1 MNFSQKIRSLW
12 YGDTPSGRN
21 ARRVLK
27 IIVIIGL
34 FIGLFWI
41 VPVREVIFALVT
53 ADLIY
58 LLPGLLLVLPSVY
71 LGAVQLKLLI
81 RKHGINLSVI
91 QILVINLTIKFYLLF
106 LPGTLVGSGMRW
118 YKFSQADGKVAESL
132 VAIVFNRLLETFLVV
147 ALGLGFWVLSGE
159 GIFQDKGIGLLVLLS
174 VTIILWFILTRTS
187 LLMYGWFKSRDL
199 KLQRPFWQNLLNK
212 FEKLLSAVSAYA
224 DFSALELFLV
234 VTFGIVRIL
243 LSIVSFQLLAKSV
256 GIELPFID
264 MGWIHSVVAMTA
276 LLPFSIAG
284 GLGYREVSLIA
295 MLGTFG
301 ISADLALAFSFLIFT
316 RNVLLG
322 LIGGALEAVHTIR
335 VRHIS

>member
-12 YGDTPSGRN
+12 YGDTPAGRN
-21 ARRVLK
+21 ARRALK
-27 IIVIIGL
+27 IIIIIGL

-41 VPVREVIFALVT
+41 VPVEEVIIALVT

-58 LLPGLLLVLPSVY
+58 LLPGLVLILPSVY

-81 RKHGINLSVI
+81 RKHGINLSVF
-91 QILVINLTIKFYLLF
+91 QILVINLIIKFYLLF

-118 YKFSQADGKVAESL
+118 YKFSRADGKVTESL

-147 ALGLGFWVLSGE
+147 ALGLGFWLLSGE
-159 GIFQDKGIGLLVLLS
+159 VIFQDKGIGLLVLLS
-174 VTIILWFILTRTS
+174 GTIILWFILTRAS
-187 LLMYGWFKSRDL
+187 LLMYEWFKSHDF
-199 KLQRPFWQNLLNK
+199 KAQRPFWQNLINK
-212 FEKLLSAVSAYA
+212 FEKLLSAVSTYA

-234 VTFGIVRIL
+234 VTFGVVRIL

-322 LIGGALEAVHTIR
+322 LMGGVLEAVQTIR
-335 VRHIS
+335 VRHTS